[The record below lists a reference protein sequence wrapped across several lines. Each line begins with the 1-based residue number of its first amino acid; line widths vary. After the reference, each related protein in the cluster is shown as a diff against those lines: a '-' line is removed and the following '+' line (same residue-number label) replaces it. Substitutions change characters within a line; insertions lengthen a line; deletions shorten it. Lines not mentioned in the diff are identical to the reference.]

1 MATPVVQE
9 VYTYQ
14 LTGNTT
20 TISHPVRDGANR
32 YMLID
37 LPGRYASLTSATY
50 GGTAV
55 PAIPGADAGA
65 GTAGTAHRHVNA
77 AALVAPPVGTASL
90 VIVVSGNN
98 QGTVRVRNM
107 VDVDQSTPLRSQ
119 GGGNYAVSSS
129 GTSST
134 GDTLTIATQA
144 GDLVMDLIA
153 VSTTATM
160 GAGQTRT
167 GYGTQPSNQYASTKV
182 ATGTSESMAWTYSS
196 GTFGHCAI
204 SIVGSTATQPAKADY
219 AGGRGK
225 KTWIVSSTVTTGGEV
240 VAAGATVYMPVAPSA
255 ESSSTSSANRTR
267 ARVAGTYRTPK
278 IRIVANAATSASTAV
293 LQEDGVDTSVTITIP
308 AGTTGLV
315 AGTGSVAVSGS
326 TSLSWR
332 VTNGGGGSIA
342 ITMTQLEFE
351 PSGSDTITLLSAH
364 SSSALQL
371 TAGATHHLR
380 VTGSRGSAAGV
391 AEAEALIKSPISGVW
406 SGLEIIKVGNTTT
419 GTVDVYSRINGANG
433 NQTLSWAASGSA
445 SQEDTT
451 HSDTIAD
458 GDNIAWRAVIG
469 AGTGTW
475 ENERWSSRIA
485 NANGEFLL
493 AIGAAPG
500 VGGAALQNG
509 ANYLALAGEMARS
522 GTESAVQAEAPFD
535 LAAKR
540 LWVEVGENTALLP
553 AYVTLRVNGADT
565 ELKLEIQP
573 GIEGAYYA
581 DVWNT
586 VNINAGDLVCISAS
600 SSAVN
605 NAIRLRSAGIVGIE
619 RVAAATTHATS
630 GSLAAQ
636 ASSLAGAALHPHTS
650 SGALAAQAA
659 TVAGNA
665 VHPHLASGTIA
676 AQASGVTG
684 AAAHQH
690 AGAGVLASD
699 AAGVSGVADRS
710 SAGAFDASGSLSAQA
725 AMVIGAAQRI
735 AAHATAGSLASGPA
749 SIAGAAA
756 HLALHT
762 SEGALAAGPATFAG
776 VAVHSSGGGAT
787 DPAAVWAFVLSNGKT
802 AEQTLLENN
811 EMLRVILAG
820 ISGTTSGIGTS
831 TETYYGTDG
840 TTPRIVATFD
850 AQGNR
855 TSVAIDG
862 AP

>member
-1 MATPVVQE
+1 MATPRDQE

-14 LTGNTT
+14 LTAGTNTF
-20 TISHPVRDGANR
+20 SHPVRDGANR
-32 YMLID
+32 FMLVE
-37 LPGRYASLTSATY
+37 LMGRFDSVTSVTY
-50 GGTAV
+50 NGSAINAV
-55 PAIPGADAGA
+55 VGSSVGAGA
-65 GTAGTAHRHVNA
+65 AGTAHRQVA
-77 AALVAPPVGTASL
+77 MYYLVAPTVGTASL
-90 VIVVSGNN
+90 VVTVSGNN

-119 GGGNYAVSSS
+119 GGGNFAASAS
-129 GTSST
+129 GASST
-134 GDTLTIATQA
+134 SDTLSVTSVA
-144 GDLVMDLIA
+144 GDLVLDLIA
-153 VSTTATM
+153 VSTTGTI
-160 GAGQTRT
+160 GAGQTRA
-167 GYGTQPSNQYASTKV
+167 GYGTQPTNQYASTKV

-219 AGGRGK
+219 TGGRGK

-255 ESSSTSSANRTR
+255 ESSTTSSANRTR

-308 AGTTGLV
+308 AGTTGLI

-326 TSLSWR
+326 SSLSWR

-342 ITMTQLEFE
+342 MTMTQLEFE

-380 VTGSRGSAAGV
+380 VTGSRGSAAGI
-391 AEAEALIKSPISGVW
+391 AESEALVKSPIAGVW

-485 NANGEFLL
+485 NANGEYLL
-493 AIGAAPG
+493 ATGAAPG
-500 VGGAALQNG
+500 VGAAALQAGDNF
-509 ANYLALAGEMARS
+509 LPLAGEMARS
-522 GTESAVQAEAPFD
+522 SAESAVQAEAPFN

-553 AYVTLRVNGADT
+553 AYVVLRVNGADT
-565 ELKLEIQP
+565 ALKLEIQP

-619 RVAAATTHATS
+619 RVAAANTLTVSQGSYAVAGQSVNLRAARRMAVTQGAYAIS
-630 GSLAAQ
+630 GQPVGLRGARQLAIAQGAYVLAGQSVTLTKSAAGGLVVTQGAYAIAGQPVDLRAARRLAVSQGAYALAGQSVTLTKTAANALAVTPGSYTLNGRPVDLRAARRMAVSQGAYALAGQSVTLTRSGVGYTLAVTPGAYLLGGQPVSLRAARRLAVTRGTYSLSGMPVTLQYSGIEVYDRAPLPINLPRRPKRRIGSL
-636 ASSLAGAALHPHTS
+636 L
-650 SGALAAQAA
+650 
-659 TVAGNA
+659 
-665 VHPHLASGTIA
+665 
-676 AQASGVTG
+676 
-684 AAAHQH
+684 
-690 AGAGVLASD
+690 
-699 AAGVSGVADRS
+699 
-710 SAGAFDASGSLSAQA
+710 
-725 AMVIGAAQRI
+725 
-735 AAHATAGSLASGPA
+735 
-749 SIAGAAA
+749 
-756 HLALHT
+756 
-762 SEGALAAGPATFAG
+762 
-776 VAVHSSGGGAT
+776 
-787 DPAAVWAFVLSNGKT
+787 K
-802 AEQTLLENN
+802 EQ
-811 EMLRVILAG
+811 
-820 ISGTTSGIGTS
+820 
-831 TETYYGTDG
+831 
-840 TTPRIVATFD
+840 
-850 AQGNR
+850 
-855 TSVAIDG
+855 
-862 AP
+862 

>member
-77 AALVAPPVGTASL
+77 AGLVAPPVGTASL

-160 GAGQTRT
+160 GAGQTMT
-167 GYGTQPSNQYASTKV
+167 GYGTQPSNQYASAKV
-182 ATGTSESMAWTYSS
+182 ATGASESMGWTYSS
-196 GTFGHCAI
+196 GTFAHLGLAVI
-204 SIVGSTATQPAKADY
+204 GAAATQPAKADY
-219 AGGRGK
+219 TGGRGK

-240 VAAGATVYMPVAPSA
+240 VSAGATVYMPVAPSA

-293 LQEDGVDTSVTITIP
+293 LQEDGADTSVTITIP
-308 AGTTGLV
+308 AGTTGLI

-342 ITMTQLEFE
+342 MTMTQLEFE

-380 VTGSRGSAAGV
+380 VSGSRGSATGV
-391 AEAEALIKSPISGVW
+391 AEAEALIKSPIAGVW

-475 ENERWSSRIA
+475 ETERWSSRIA
-485 NANGEFLL
+485 NANGEYLL
-493 AIGAAPG
+493 ATGAAPG
-500 VGGAALQNG
+500 VGAAALQAGGNF
-509 ANYLALAGEMARS
+509 LPLAGEMARS
-522 GTESAVQAEAPFD
+522 STESAVQAEAPFD

-619 RVAAATTHATS
+619 RAAAANTLTVSQGSYAVAGQSVNLRAARRMAVTQGAYAIS
-630 GSLAAQ
+630 GQPVGLRGARQLAIAQGAYVLAGQSVTLTKSAAGGLVVTQGAYAIAGQPVDLRAARRLAVSQGAYALAGQSVTLTKTAANALAVTPGSYTLNGRPVDLRAARRMAVSQGAYALAGQSVTLTRSGVGYTLAVTPGAYLLGGQPVSLRAARRLAVTRGTYSLSGMPVTLQYSGIEVYDRAPLPINLPRRPKRRIGSL
-636 ASSLAGAALHPHTS
+636 L
-650 SGALAAQAA
+650 
-659 TVAGNA
+659 
-665 VHPHLASGTIA
+665 
-676 AQASGVTG
+676 
-684 AAAHQH
+684 
-690 AGAGVLASD
+690 
-699 AAGVSGVADRS
+699 
-710 SAGAFDASGSLSAQA
+710 
-725 AMVIGAAQRI
+725 
-735 AAHATAGSLASGPA
+735 
-749 SIAGAAA
+749 
-756 HLALHT
+756 
-762 SEGALAAGPATFAG
+762 
-776 VAVHSSGGGAT
+776 
-787 DPAAVWAFVLSNGKT
+787 K
-802 AEQTLLENN
+802 EQ
-811 EMLRVILAG
+811 
-820 ISGTTSGIGTS
+820 
-831 TETYYGTDG
+831 
-840 TTPRIVATFD
+840 
-850 AQGNR
+850 
-855 TSVAIDG
+855 
-862 AP
+862 

>member
-1 MATPVVQE
+1 MATPRDQE

-14 LTGNTT
+14 LTASTT
-20 TISHPVRDGANR
+20 TVSHTVRDGANR
-32 YMLID
+32 FMLVE
-37 LPGRYASLTSATY
+37 LMGRFDSVTSVTY
-50 GGTAV
+50 NGSAINAV
-55 PAIPGADAGA
+55 VGSSVGAGA
-65 GTAGTAHRHVNA
+65 AGTTHRQVA
-77 AALVAPPVGTASL
+77 MYYLVAPTVGTASL
-90 VIVVSGNN
+90 VVTVSGNN

-119 GGGNYAVSSS
+119 GGGNFAASAS
-129 GTSST
+129 GASST
-134 GDTLTIATQA
+134 SDTLSVTSVA
-144 GDLVMDLIA
+144 GDLVLDLIA
-153 VSTTATM
+153 VSTTGTI
-160 GAGQTRT
+160 GAGQTRA
-167 GYGTQPSNQYASTKV
+167 GYGTQPTNQYASTKV

-219 AGGRGK
+219 TGGRGK

-255 ESSSTSSANRTR
+255 ESSTTSSANRTR

-308 AGTTGLV
+308 AGTTGLI

-342 ITMTQLEFE
+342 MTMTQLEFE
-351 PSGSDTITLLSAH
+351 PSGSSTITLLSAH

-391 AEAEALIKSPISGVW
+391 AEAEALIKSPIAGVW

-458 GDNIAWRAVIG
+458 GDNLAWRAVIG

-485 NANGEFLL
+485 NSVGEFLL
-493 AIGAAPG
+493 ATGAAPG
-500 VGGAALQNG
+500 VGAAALQAG
-509 ANYLALAGEMARS
+509 ANYLPLAGEMARS
-522 GTESAVQAEAPFD
+522 STESAVQAEAPFD

-565 ELKLEIQP
+565 ALKLEIQP

-605 NAIRLRSAGIVGIE
+605 NAIRLRSAGIVAIE
-619 RVAAATTHATS
+619 RSSVVS
-630 GSLAAQ
+630 GGS
-636 ASSLAGAALHPHTS
+636 
-650 SGALAAQAA
+650 AA
-659 TVAGNA
+659 TVSMTGTAAGA
-665 VHPHLASGTIA
+665 VTISGASAGAVNLFPASTGSALVSGASA
-676 AQASGVTG
+676 ASVVLTG
-684 AAAHQH
+684 
-690 AGAGVLASD
+690 AGAGVTGDLPISGAS
-699 AAGVSGVADRS
+699 AQV
-710 SAGAFDASGSLSAQA
+710 FSLSAS
-725 AMVIGAAQRI
+725 GAGQILVRGLSASTFSLIPQS
-735 AAHATAGSLASGPA
+735 TGSAGSSPV
-749 SIAGAAA
+749 AGD
-756 HLALHT
+756 
-762 SEGALAAGPATFAG
+762 S
-776 VAVHSSGGGAT
+776 
-787 DPAAVWAFVLSNGKT
+787 AAVFLLTGSGAGTIDESVGVIT
-802 AEQTLLENN
+802 ASPSQSRRSGRHINRPGRQT
-811 EMLRVILAG
+811 
-820 ISGTTSGIGTS
+820 
-831 TETYYGTDG
+831 
-840 TTPRIVATFD
+840 F
-850 AQGNR
+850 
-855 TSVAIDG
+855 
-862 AP
+862 

>member
-160 GAGQTRT
+160 GAGQTMT
-167 GYGTQPSNQYASTKV
+167 GYGAQPTNQYASTKV

-219 AGGRGK
+219 TGGRGK

-255 ESSSTSSANRTR
+255 ESSTTSSANRTR

-308 AGTTGLV
+308 AGTTGLI

-342 ITMTQLEFE
+342 MTMTQLEFE
-351 PSGSDTITLLSAH
+351 PSGSSTITLLSAH

-380 VTGSRGSAAGV
+380 VTGSRGSVAGV
-391 AEAEALIKSPISGVW
+391 AENEALIKSPIAGVW

-458 GDNIAWRAVIG
+458 GDNLAWRAVIG

-485 NANGEFLL
+485 NANGEYLL
-493 AIGAAPG
+493 ATGAAPG
-500 VGGAALQNG
+500 VGAAALQAG
-509 ANYLALAGEMARS
+509 ANYLPLAGEMARS
-522 GTESAVQAEAPFD
+522 STESAVQAEAPFD

-565 ELKLEIQP
+565 ALKLEIQP

-619 RVAAATTHATS
+619 RAAAANTLTVSQGSYAVAGQSVNLRAARRMAVTQGAYAIS
-630 GSLAAQ
+630 GQPVGLRGARQLAIAQGAYVLAGQSVTLTKSAAGGLVVTQGAYAIAGQPVDLRAARRLAVSQGAYALAGQSVTLTKTAANALAVTPGSYTLNGRPVDLRAARRMAVSQGAYALAGQSVTLTRSGVGYTLAVTPGAYLLGGQPVSLRAARRLAVTRGTYSLSGMPVTLQYSGIEVYDRAPLPINLPRRPKRRIGSL
-636 ASSLAGAALHPHTS
+636 L
-650 SGALAAQAA
+650 
-659 TVAGNA
+659 
-665 VHPHLASGTIA
+665 
-676 AQASGVTG
+676 
-684 AAAHQH
+684 
-690 AGAGVLASD
+690 
-699 AAGVSGVADRS
+699 
-710 SAGAFDASGSLSAQA
+710 
-725 AMVIGAAQRI
+725 
-735 AAHATAGSLASGPA
+735 
-749 SIAGAAA
+749 
-756 HLALHT
+756 
-762 SEGALAAGPATFAG
+762 
-776 VAVHSSGGGAT
+776 
-787 DPAAVWAFVLSNGKT
+787 K
-802 AEQTLLENN
+802 EQ
-811 EMLRVILAG
+811 
-820 ISGTTSGIGTS
+820 
-831 TETYYGTDG
+831 
-840 TTPRIVATFD
+840 
-850 AQGNR
+850 
-855 TSVAIDG
+855 
-862 AP
+862 

>member
-160 GAGQTRT
+160 GAGQTMT
-167 GYGTQPSNQYASTKV
+167 GYGAQPTNQYASTKV

-219 AGGRGK
+219 TGGRGK

-255 ESSSTSSANRTR
+255 ESSTTSSANRTR

-308 AGTTGLV
+308 AGTTGLI

-342 ITMTQLEFE
+342 MTMTQLEFE
-351 PSGSDTITLLSAH
+351 PSGSSTITLLSAH

-380 VTGSRGSAAGV
+380 VTGSRGSVAGV
-391 AEAEALIKSPISGVW
+391 AENEALIKSPIAGVW

-475 ENERWSSRIA
+475 ETERWSSRIA
-485 NANGEFLL
+485 NANGEYLL
-493 AIGAAPG
+493 ATGAAPG
-500 VGGAALQNG
+500 VGAAALQAG
-509 ANYLALAGEMARS
+509 ANYLPLAGEMARS
-522 GTESAVQAEAPFD
+522 STESAVQAEAPFD

-565 ELKLEIQP
+565 ALKLEIQP

-619 RVAAATTHATS
+619 RAAAANTLTVSQGSYAVAGQSVNLRAARRMAVTQGAYAIS
-630 GSLAAQ
+630 GQPVGLRGARQLAIAQGAYVLAGQSVTLTKSAAGGLVVTQGAYAIAGQPVDLRAARRLAVSQGAYALAGQSVTLTKTAANALAVTPGSYTLNGRPVDLRAARRMAVSQGAYALAGQSVTLTRSGVGYTLAVTPGAYLLGGQPVSLRAARRLAVTRGTYSLSGMPVTLQYSGIEVYDRAPLPINLPRRPKRRIGSL
-636 ASSLAGAALHPHTS
+636 L
-650 SGALAAQAA
+650 
-659 TVAGNA
+659 
-665 VHPHLASGTIA
+665 
-676 AQASGVTG
+676 
-684 AAAHQH
+684 
-690 AGAGVLASD
+690 
-699 AAGVSGVADRS
+699 
-710 SAGAFDASGSLSAQA
+710 
-725 AMVIGAAQRI
+725 
-735 AAHATAGSLASGPA
+735 
-749 SIAGAAA
+749 
-756 HLALHT
+756 
-762 SEGALAAGPATFAG
+762 
-776 VAVHSSGGGAT
+776 
-787 DPAAVWAFVLSNGKT
+787 K
-802 AEQTLLENN
+802 EQ
-811 EMLRVILAG
+811 
-820 ISGTTSGIGTS
+820 
-831 TETYYGTDG
+831 
-840 TTPRIVATFD
+840 
-850 AQGNR
+850 
-855 TSVAIDG
+855 
-862 AP
+862 